1 MLPGMRMTRAERAF
15 FLKLQSRAGKQ
26 AWATIPP
33 EERSEIL
40 RQRALKREARKRRER
55 EQQQLQ
61 EA

>member
-1 MLPGMRMTRAERAF
+1 MRLTKAERAL
-15 FLKLQSRAGKQ
+15 LKRLSSRGGKL
-26 AWATIPP
+26 AWANTTP